1 MSTYIARR
9 LIYSVPIVLALS
21 MLVFSIIHLVPGD
34 LAQLMLGEL
43 YVSPEAV
50 ANVREQLGLNEPIY
64 VQYWRFLSKAL
75 RGDLGRSFRT
85 NQDVAGML
93 AEQMPSTF
101 QLTIAGLGT
110 AIGLGVVLGV
120 VAAVRR
126 NSALDHV
133 SMVFALV
140 GVSMPGFWF
149 GLILIMIF
157 SFRLHWLPATG
168 SASLKHLIMP
178 AVVLGLAAAGIV
190 ARLVRSCVLD
200 VLKEDYIRTARA
212 KGLAERVVVYKH
224 VLRNSLIPVVTMVG
238 LQFGRLLGGSVVIE
252 QVFTRQGIGRLAV
265 NAILNKDYQVVQ
277 GTVLLAAV
285 TFILAN
291 LIVDVSYA
299 FLDPRVRYD

>member
-1 MSTYIARR
+1 VSTYIARR

-34 LAQLMLGEL
+34 PAQLMLGEL